1 MGSGRVGAGYSVT
14 SCDLRILMDQ
24 PTEAI
29 SSYDASSRPDDR
41 WFGRP
46 ERGCLPQGAVRAV
59 AVVMIG
65 ILGQDSLQ
73 LPAPEDQHPVQQ
85 LTPNR
90 AHLPLRVRIGSRRQL
105 RLIPLLGSG
114 LSG

>member
-1 MGSGRVGAGYSVT
+1 MATMRPVSAVAIVWVPDIRFT
-14 SCDLRILMDQ
+14 SCDLRVLMDQ

-59 AVVMIG
+59 AVVVMRVIVSRG
-65 ILGQDSLQ
+65 CLVESL
-73 LPAPEDQHPVQQ
+73 
-85 LTPNR
+85 
-90 AHLPLRVRIGSRRQL
+90 
-105 RLIPLLGSG
+105 
-114 LSG
+114 